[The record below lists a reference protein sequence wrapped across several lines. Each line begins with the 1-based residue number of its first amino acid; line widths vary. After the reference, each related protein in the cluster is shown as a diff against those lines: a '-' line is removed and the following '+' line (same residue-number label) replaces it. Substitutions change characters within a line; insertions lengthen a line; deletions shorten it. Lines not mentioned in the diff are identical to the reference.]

1 MRFPALDIGIAR
13 SGDDVSEAL
22 EDLPVPGRLEV
33 EVLLR
38 AAGGHRDGDF
48 VLEQVQHEPLNS
60 GQQFGL
66 H

>member
-1 MRFPALDIGIAR
+1 MRFPALDVGIAR
-13 SGDDVSEAL
+13 SGDDVTETL

-48 VLEQVQHEPLNS
+48 VL
-60 GQQFGL
+60 
-66 H
+66 